1 VDRTPYNQYD
11 SIVRPSVA
19 WLQEQG
25 VHFEKGCIVADL
37 DFCTDGRKKA
47 VKRIQYLRDGK
58 AGTIHLGPHDLVFVT
73 AGSMTAASS
82 LGSMHTAPE
91 LITERVD
98 SSWTLWENIARADL
112 EFGHPTVFDSRI
124 DESKWESFTVTC
136 HDPTFFRRM
145 EELTGNT
152 PGTGALV
159 TLKES
164 NWLLSVVLAY
174 QPHFLNQPTDVTVFW
189 GYGLFVEK
197 EGNYVKKKMSEC
209 TGEEILV
216 ELLSHLRFQD
226 DTQRI
231 IDTSTCIPCMMP
243 YITSQFLTRAKGDRP
258 QVVPERA
265 SNLAFLGQFA
275 EVPEDVVFTVEYSV
289 RTAQTAV
296 YTLLGLEKKP
306 LPMYEGQYDLRVLVN
321 ALKTLLT

>member
-1 VDRTPYNQYD
+1 
-11 SIVRPSVA
+11 
-19 WLQEQG
+19 
-25 VHFEKGCIVADL
+25 
-37 DFCTDGRKKA
+37 
-47 VKRIQYLRDGK
+47 
-58 AGTIHLGPHDLVFVT
+58 
-73 AGSMTAASS
+73 
-82 LGSMHTAPE
+82 
-91 LITERVD
+91 
-98 SSWTLWENIARADL
+98 
-112 EFGHPTVFDSRI
+112 
-124 DESKWESFTVTC
+124 
-136 HDPTFFRRM
+136 M